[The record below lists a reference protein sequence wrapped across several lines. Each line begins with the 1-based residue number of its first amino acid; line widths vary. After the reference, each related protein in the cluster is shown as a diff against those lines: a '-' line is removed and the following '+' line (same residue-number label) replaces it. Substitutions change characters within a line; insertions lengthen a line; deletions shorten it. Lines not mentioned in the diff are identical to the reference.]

1 MRISNCLAL
10 AALCCACRLSAD
22 EVTLAGGT
30 SRLTGSVRAID
41 EAGVLELSSA
51 LSNAPVF
58 LKGAE
63 VDKVI
68 FNNGAAAAA
77 PPSSVIELTN
87 GDSLPAEIEALDET
101 KLTILSADAGR
112 LEIPREAL
120 ASLQLGVQRRKV
132 IYSGPKNLDEWTG
145 LDGALK
151 NWTFDRDSLIASG
164 HADAVR
170 KVKLPQQF
178 ILRFTMKW
186 EQKAVPTFK
195 VSFADPLKPMGVE
208 ADRYF
213 LQFNGAG
220 IEIKREASKGKHYTT
235 LVQLNRTPNQYPG
248 QQLQVE
254 IRMNRTTAR
263 MQLFL
268 NGELE
273 GVFSDPIPGVPSG
286 SAIVLSC
293 ITQNGASQEISGI
306 EVLELDDSRGRHR
319 AEDRGDP
326 KIDSL
331 INRDDERLGGKLLE
345 IRKTD
350 QGRVFRFKSDFQNDA
365 LEIADAEV
373 STVFFAAKDAKPPAA
388 KHPFLLRLR
397 GDGVLSVSSCRITP
411 ETLSVEHPLL
421 GKLEFRRE
429 GIVAL
434 ERTKSKPKTAPEP

>member
-1 MRISNCLAL
+1 MRISNSLAL
-10 AALCCACRLSAD
+10 AALCCVCRLFAD

-51 LSNAPVF
+51 LSPGPVF

-63 VDKVI
+63 VDMVT
-68 FNNGAAAAA
+68 FNNGAAAAQA
-77 PPSSVIELTN
+77 PSSVIELTN
-87 GDSLPAEIEALDET
+87 GDRLPAEIEALDDT
-101 KLTILSADAGR
+101 KLTIFSPEAGR
-112 LEIPREAL
+112 LEIPREAV
-120 ASLQLGVQRRKV
+120 ASMQLGVERRKV
-132 IYSGPKNLDEWTG
+132 IYAGPKNLDEWTG
-145 LDGALK
+145 LNGALK
-151 NWTFDRDSLIASG
+151 NWTFDRGSLIASG
-164 HADAVR
+164 SADAVR

-178 ILRFTMKW
+178 ILRFTLKW
-186 EQKAVPTFK
+186 QQKTIPNFK
-195 VSFADPLKPMGVE
+195 ISFADPLKPMGE
-208 ADRYF
+208 DADRYF

-220 IEIKREASKGKHYTT
+220 IEIKREATKGKHYNT
-235 LVQLNRTPNQYPG
+235 LVQLNRTPNQYPD

-268 NGELE
+268 NGEQE

-286 SAIVLSC
+286 SAIVLTC
-293 ITQNGASQEISGI
+293 IPQNGASQEISGI
-306 EVLELDDSRGRHR
+306 EILELDDSRGRQR

-326 KIDSL
+326 KTDSL

-350 QGRVFRFKSDFQNDA
+350 QGRVFRFKSDFQPDA
-365 LEIADAEV
+365 LEIADADV
-373 STVFFAAKDAKPPAA
+373 STVFFAAQDAKPPAA

-397 GDGVLSVSSCRITP
+397 GDGVLGVSSCRITA
-411 ETLSVEHPLL
+411 ETLGADHPLL

-434 ERTKSKPKTAPEP
+434 ERPKSKPKSAPEP